1 MRVTSSMYYKSIYE
15 NSNNRLNKNLFDVNK
30 QIASGLKIQYAHE
43 DVAVFSETMR
53 LDNEVTVLG
62 QVKKSTESGYK
73 VSNQTDAVLNNF
85 STNMEK
91 MKTLLIQAASASND
105 ETSLDAI
112 ASELRGL
119 EKNLKVLANTSING
133 QYLFAGSNI
142 DVPPIAKDG
151 TYTGNDVAMKAFL
164 DTNVQQQ
171 YNITGADLFLGE
183 EVLNE
188 RKITTNVVNKN
199 LLADYVDLQASDDDL
214 EPLTSSST
222 IRNLM
227 GDTDA
232 VVDTTNKHFFY
243 VRGTT
248 SDGTS
253 FKSKFA
259 MNDTQTVEELLK
271 NIGDLYGNT
280 PNLKLVNVTMNSS
293 GQIVVEDKQSGS
305 SKLDFHM
312 VGAVDFSDR
321 TAPGFTDSA
330 DVTDIDALDG
340 GETNFKEIV
349 NPSTPPANNLFVKEF
364 VKSGFTSVAGAAS
377 NIEGLVYDR
386 VEFSKSGATLSSNVA
401 QIVDADN
408 SFAKNTTKLSE
419 VFSGTLNGTV
429 LKLEGT
435 QINGTAYDVDINL
448 LDAGS
453 TFTIGGNTYN
463 FFDVAGNGVPAEEMT
478 YKQLMDVINVVVTGG
493 LPDGTYTN
501 TAANFHNKVE
511 ESLLSGETYLSYD
524 GLLTFGQKNVTSTA
538 ATMAL
543 YDENA
548 DNFTAASSVAVFNA
562 NNALTVTDPKTDL
575 FKSIDGI
582 IKSVEEYKEY
592 PDARTY
598 GERTIGVQNAIAK
611 IDDLMNHVTSIHT
624 VAGANSN
631 TLNNALER
639 TRVLEISTM
648 SLRSS
653 IVDTDLA
660 EASLRLSQ
668 LSLNYEAML
677 ATVGKVS
684 RLSLVNYL

>member
-15 NSNNRLNKNLFDVNK
+15 NSNNRLSKNLFDVNK

-43 DVAVFSETMR
+43 DVAVFTETMR

-73 VSNQTDAVLNNF
+73 VSNQTDDVLNNF
-85 STNMEK
+85 TTNMER
-91 MKTLLIQAASASND
+91 MKTLLIQAANGSND

-112 ASELRGL
+112 ALELRGL

-133 QYLFAGSNI
+133 QYLFAGSNT
-142 DVPPIAKDG
+142 DVPPIASDG
-151 TYTGNDVAMKAFL
+151 TYTGNDVAMEAFL
-164 DTNVQQQ
+164 DRNIQQQ

-199 LLADYVDLQASDDDL
+199 LLADFVDLQASEDDSK
-214 EPLTSSST
+214 PLTSSST

-232 VVDTTNKHFFY
+232 LADTNNKHFFY

-253 FKSKFA
+253 FKSKFV
-259 MNDTQTVEELLK
+259 MNDTESVQDLLN

-280 PNLKLVNVTMNSS
+280 PNLKLVNVSMNSS
-293 GQIVVEDKQSGS
+293 GQIVIEDKQNGS

-312 VGAVDFSDR
+312 VGAVDFS
-321 TAPGFTDSA
+321 GGTDA
-330 DVTDIDALDG
+330 DVTNIDLLNG
-340 GETNFKEIV
+340 GETNFKEII

-364 VKSGFTSVAGAAS
+364 VKSGFSPALGAAS

-386 VEFSKSGATLSSNVA
+386 TEFSKSGATLSSNVA
-401 QIVDADN
+401 QIVSADN
-408 SFAKNTTKLSE
+408 SFAQNTTKLSE

-429 LKLEGT
+429 LKLQGT
-435 QINGTAYDVDINL
+435 QINGAAYDVDINL

-453 TFTIGGNTYN
+453 TFTIGANTYD

-478 YKQLMDVINVVVTGG
+478 YKQLMDVVNVVITGE
-493 LPDGTYTN
+493 LPDATYTN
-501 TAANFHNKVE
+501 TASDFHNKVK
-511 ESLLSGETYLSYD
+511 ESSFRGQTYLSDD

-543 YDENA
+543 YDQNA
-548 DNFTAASSVAVFNA
+548 ASFAAASSVATFNA

-582 IKSVEEYKEY
+582 IKSVEEYKQY
-592 PDARTY
+592 PDANSY
-598 GERTIGVQNAIAK
+598 EARTIGIQDSIEK
-611 IDDLMNHVTSIHT
+611 IDDLMSHVASIQT

-631 TLNNALER
+631 TLSKALER
-639 TRVLEISTM
+639 TQVLEISTM

-653 IVDTDLA
+653 VIDTDLA